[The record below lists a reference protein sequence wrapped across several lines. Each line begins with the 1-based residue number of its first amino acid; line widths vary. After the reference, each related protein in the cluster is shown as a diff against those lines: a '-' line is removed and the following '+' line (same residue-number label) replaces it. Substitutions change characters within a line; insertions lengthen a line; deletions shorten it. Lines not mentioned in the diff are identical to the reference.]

1 MSTDETTDSP
11 SVPELHSA
19 PPGRSFFADRSRW
32 RSLVI
37 LLLAVFVFA
46 FSYWDSSSELRTSP
60 FHPDESRWINRAYYL
75 QEALDPLGPAWSD
88 RYLIRGQPP
97 MGSYVIGAALLA
109 QGRDLTTNG
118 PWDFQFGFESNVT
131 WNATRGNMPVEDD
144 LIAARR
150 ANMAIGALT
159 CVALFLIITQL
170 TNLAGGVGGRS
181 LHGGPPAASVPLDAR
196 RLGCGFHLFCGAF
209 GAGRNVVG
217 QTAVVVAGIA
227 VQPGHGGWSIDE
239 IKPAGPGGWHR
250 ARRSRAHTRPLAAK
264 TAIHWQGVVVV
275 SRSERGTERS
285 LGWMLIVQ
293 PVLVAA
299 LFVTSYPYL
308 WSAPIE
314 RTRILFD
321 FRRFEMN
328 NQAGSGRRRPLPRVW
343 KPSSAPG
350 RTSMTG
356 PASDRI
362 ATAIGDAL
370 GQDWSGVRIDPTWR
384 CPASCFSSTSPGGMG
399 WPASMPSPR

>member
-1 MSTDETTDSP
+1 MRGP
-11 SVPELHSA
+11 VPDHHPA
-19 PPGRSFFADRSRW
+19 HQPGR
-32 RSLVI
+32 
-37 LLLAVFVFA
+37 
-46 FSYWDSSSELRTSP
+46 
-60 FHPDESRWINRAYYL
+60 
-75 QEALDPLGPAWSD
+75 
-88 RYLIRGQPP
+88 
-97 MGSYVIGAALLA
+97 
-109 QGRDLTTNG
+109 
-118 PWDFQFGFESNVT
+118 
-131 WNATRGNMPVEDD
+131 
-144 LIAARR
+144 RR
-150 ANMAIGALT
+150 
-159 CVALFLIITQL
+159 
-170 TNLAGGVGGRS
+170 GGRS

-356 PASDRI
+356 PAPVTASRPPS
-362 ATAIGDAL
+362 ATRSARTGRACASI
-370 GQDWSGVRIDPTWR
+370 STWR
-384 CPASCFSSTSPGGMG
+384 CPASCFSSTSPGEWAGQ
-399 WPASMPSPR
+399 PACPRRADHWRSVGAHPGSAESTSIATTCPCCSPRPSVSGCSLAVLAVGAGRGPKAKRAADDAGSPTCNLCPRAGDGCQALPELRPE